1 MSVVEIYNDL
11 MNLVQNNDAF
21 EYKDQRSI
29 GGGLYRI
36 FSYRMASYTD
46 FCEPN
51 AKETRGSM
59 WEISEDGKMIR
70 CAARTM
76 NKFFNA
82 YENPFTM
89 FDKNML
95 STEIEV
101 AMDKRDGSIIS
112 TFRDNDGII
121 RCKSHTSLSSE
132 HAINSN
138 AIMRP
143 GSSLYQY
150 VEEAELQQYTVNLEY
165 TSPEYRIVL
174 PYQSE
179 KLTVLN
185 VRHRITGELLC
196 GEKLRQ
202 KFPMLAMRST
212 NMINGQNIASN
223 FPMRTTVLET
233 VEAVKGMRDI
243 EGFVAVLKDGTMFKI
258 KTDWYCALH
267 FNKDSINVDS
277 RLYESVLQGA
287 SDDLRQMFSNDQYC
301 LDKIKR
307 MEDLVFS
314 TYNSFEKFV
323 NDFYNEF
330 KHLER
335 KEYALKVQKL
345 LPKELNHQG
354 YAFSLYNNKPF
365 DLKENMIKYSKEVL
379 KDF

>member
-1 MSVVEIYNDL
+1 MSVIQIYNDL
-11 MNLVQNNDAF
+11 MKLVQNNEAF
-21 EYKDQRSI
+21 EYKDQISP
-29 GGGLYRI
+29 GGGLYRV

-59 WEISEDGKMIR
+59 WEIREDGTLIR

-82 YENPFTM
+82 YENPFVM

-101 AMDKRDGSIIS
+101 AMDKLDGSIIS
-112 TFRDNDGII
+112 TFMDNDNVI
-121 RCKSHTSLSSE
+121 RCKSHTSLSSD
-132 HAINSN
+132 HAINSTELLHRDS
-138 AIMRP
+138 A
-143 GSSLYQY
+143 LYQY
-150 VEEAELQQYTVNLEY
+150 VEEAEAQHFTVNFEY
-165 TSPEYRIVL
+165 TSPEFRIVL
-174 PYQSE
+174 PYQVD
-179 KLTVLN
+179 KIRVLN
-185 VRHRITGELLC
+185 VRHRGTGELLC
-196 GEKLRQ
+196 GEKLRNR
-202 KFPMLAMRST
+202 FPMLFRYTT
-212 NMINGQNIASN
+212 NAICGNIDRH
-223 FPMRTTVLET
+223 FPIRPTVLET
-233 VEAVKGMRDI
+233 VEAVKDMRDI

-287 SDDLRQMFSNDQYC
+287 SDDLRQMFANDQYC
-301 LDKIKR
+301 LDKIER

-314 TYNSFEKFV
+314 TYNSLEKIV
-323 NDFYNEF
+323 NEFYNEF

-335 KEYALKVQKL
+335 KEYALKVQEI